1 MSAYSRN
8 LLSAM
13 RLRRSLHPFYGQP
26 LAFAVAEGGIVTGPT
41 QALIGEAGPEA
52 VIPLSQG
59 GFGDIVA
66 ELRHLRQDNQQQR
79 EELRQM
85 RALLA
90 KEGFTF
96 NFFGENKEAL
106 AQYTLNEVRKR
117 RDYGDFAVYFKGQ
130 HGKIVMGG

>member
-41 QALIGEAGPEA
+41 RALIGEAGPEA

-66 ELRHLRQDNQQQR
+66 ELRHLRHDNQQLR
-79 EELRQM
+79 EEVKQM
-85 RALLA
+85 RGELA
-90 KEGFTF
+90 KEGIHFKF
-96 NFFGENKEAL
+96 YGSDMQEIAR
-106 AQYTLNEVRKR
+106 ASYDHMR
-117 RDYGDFAVYFKGQ
+117 RRATVGDLSCTSKVSAARS
-130 HGKIVMGG
+130 